1 MNCVFSGPPRVG
13 KSTLLERLMGREPKD
28 FPSTGIFGT
37 KGIVRVEL
45 KPSFSI
51 ITDQEWHEMQEEDE
65 VDAFV
70 TLTIIPDPSS
80 SEDVIPSSEGV
91 TSENISPADEPT
103 PMETS
108 PTSTSVVERSSET
121 SMVLPEGTAS
131 DSYNSRYSPSSTYI
145 SLDNAPEM
153 SSGHKE
159 TPSSSSESEVVKEYV
174 HSETSSSDYYEMSS
188 EDEETPTSTDVNITE
203 SDIVKAYIKSKKPV
217 TNDVMLS
224 KNDRSQLPNPIIV
237 LQKAMQ
243 HRKQIQ
249 ATKTLRKRHFLYL
262 TDTGGQPEFR
272 ELLPLFL
279 PGPTTTFIVFDLR
292 YEFNS
297 TKKIEFLPSDLIP
310 VISGQVF
317 TVKEVVNEILQNIY
331 CSKSRSTVMF
341 IGTHK
346 DQLPASELQ
355 SIIES
360 RNQDLRELLQDCPYY
375 QEGMIVKSDQK
386 NLIFCVDNASINKSH
401 SFVRSAVLGLC
412 NDTRFTVKVK
422 PRWLLFAL
430 TLKGAQSV
438 CMSYEDCADVAE
450 KCGIEREDVKCALRC
465 LHQHMSTLRYYDC
478 EELKS
483 IVIVK
488 PKVLTNKLSKL
499 LKVIISKREIGKI
512 ESVILSHDDIRA
524 VAMEGDTFPTE
535 SLICIL
541 KYLKVIAPVHENE
554 ETRQYIFPCML
565 LDSQSTPPSAH
576 QFFLSFKDF
585 KFQVP
590 KYLHNVIL
598 TSLLQEKDYSVSL
611 TSTSKTKITFSKGVF
626 NFQLFLSRKYVVLS
640 PIDLKQISDEE
651 LSICSYVEESVEKL
665 LISALTLLGYS
676 EHIPERCFQCSCDR
690 VKTQHFAIVGYEGG
704 TCSAT
709 GLPVKLPK
717 ENVLFSQVCM
727 FIGIIII
734 IKTYMY

>member
-1 MNCVFSGPPRVG
+1 MNCVFSGPPHVG
-13 KSTLLERLMGREPKD
+13 KSTLLERLMGRESMKM

-51 ITDQEWHEMQEEDE
+51 ITDQEWHEMQEKDE
-65 VDAFV
+65 VDAFL

-80 SEDVIPSSEGV
+80 SEDVIPSSKGV
-91 TSENISPADEPT
+91 THEIISSADEST
-103 PMETS
+103 PMDTS
-108 PTSTSVVERSSET
+108 PILTSVVDRSNET
-121 SMVLPEGTAS
+121 SMDLTKETTS
-131 DSYNSRYSPSSTYI
+131 DSN
-145 SLDNAPEM
+145 EM
-153 SSGHKE
+153 SSEHEE
-159 TPSSSSESEVVKEYV
+159 TPASSASTNVSSSESELVKEYK
-174 HSETSSSDYYEMSS
+174 E
-188 EDEETPTSTDVNITE
+188 
-203 SDIVKAYIKSKKPV
+203 SKKTATSQV
-217 TNDVMLS
+217 ILS
-224 KNDRSQLPNPIIV
+224 KNDCSQLPKPIMV

-243 HRKQIQ
+243 HRRQIE
-249 ATKTLRKRHFLYL
+249 ATKKLRKRHFLYL

-279 PGPTTTFIVFDLR
+279 PGPTTTFIVFDLQ
-292 YEFNS
+292 YEFDSINEV
-297 TKKIEFLPSDLIP
+297 EFLPSDLIP
-310 VISGQVF
+310 VKSGQQF
-317 TVKEVVNEILQNIY
+317 TIKEVINEILQNIY
-331 CSKSRSTVMF
+331 YSKSQSTVIF

-346 DQLPASELQ
+346 DLLPASELQ
-355 SIIES
+355 SIIET
-360 RNQDLRELLQDCPYY
+360 RNRDLRELLQDCPYY
-375 QEGMIVKSDQK
+375 QKSQSMIIQSDQK
-386 NLIFCVDNASINKSH
+386 NLIFCVDNASVNKSH

-412 NDTRFTVKVK
+412 SDTRFSVKVK

-438 CMSYEDCADVAE
+438 CMSFEDCADVAE
-450 KCGIEREDVKCALRC
+450 KCGIERGDVKCALRF

-488 PKVLTNKLSKL
+488 PNILTNKISKL
-499 LKVIISKREIGKI
+499 LKLIISKRGSGKI
-512 ESVILSHDDIRA
+512 ESVILSHDDICA
-524 VAMEGDTFPTE
+524 VAMEGDTFPIE
-535 SLICIL
+535 SLIFIL
-541 KYLKVIAPVHENE
+541 KYLKVIAPIHENE
-554 ETRQYIFPCML
+554 EIRLYIFPCML
-565 LDSQSTPPSAH
+565 LNSRPTSPNAH
-576 QFFLSFKDF
+576 QLFLSFKDF

-665 LISALTLLGYS
+665 LTSALTLLGYS
-676 EHIPERCFQCSCDR
+676 EHIPERYFQCSCDR
-690 VKTQHFAIVGYEGG
+690 VKTQHFAEIGYEEG

-709 GLPVKLPK
+709 GLPVALPTD
-717 ENVLFSQVCM
+717 NVWFSQVCM
-727 FIGIIII
+727 FIG
-734 IKTYMY
+734 KDYMY

>member
-13 KSTLLERLMGREPKD
+13 KSTLLERLMGREPKKM

-70 TLTIIPDPSS
+70 TLTIIPDKEESDLSS

-108 PTSTSVVERSSET
+108 PTSTSVVDGSNET
-121 SMVLPEGTAS
+121 SMVLTEG
-131 DSYNSRYSPSSTYI
+131 SS
-145 SLDNAPEM
+145 
-153 SSGHKE
+153 K
-159 TPSSSSESEVVKEYV
+159 SEVAKRYK
-174 HSETSSSDYYEMSS
+174 D
-188 EDEETPTSTDVNITE
+188 
-203 SDIVKAYIKSKKPV
+203 SKKTATSEV
-217 TNDVMLS
+217 S
-224 KNDRSQLPNPIIV
+224 ENDRSQLPNPIIV

-243 HRKQIQ
+243 HRRQIE
-249 ATKTLRKRHFLYL
+249 ATKKLRKRHFLYL

-292 YEFNS
+292 YEFHS
-297 TKKIEFLPSDLIP
+297 AKEVEFLQSDLIP
-310 VISGQVF
+310 VKYGQEF
-317 TVKEVVNEILQNIY
+317 TVKEIINEILQNIY
-331 CSKSRSTVMF
+331 CSKSQSTVMF

-346 DQLPASELQ
+346 DLLPASELQ

-360 RNQDLRELLQDCPYY
+360 RNQDLRKLLKDCPYY
-375 QEGMIVKSDQK
+375 QERMIIQSDEK
-386 NLIFCVDNASINKSH
+386 NVIFCVDNASVNKSH

-412 NDTRFTVKVK
+412 NNTIFSIKVK

-438 CMSYEDCADVAE
+438 CMSYEDCAAIAE
-450 KCGIEREDVKCALRC
+450 KCGIEKEDVKCALRF

-478 EELKS
+478 KELKS

-499 LKVIISKREIGKI
+499 LKVIISKREIGNI
-512 ESVILSHDDIRA
+512 ESVILSHDDIGA
-524 VAMEGDTFPTE
+524 VAMEGDTLPTE
-535 SLICIL
+535 LLICIL
-541 KYLKVIAPVHENE
+541 KYLKVIGPVHENE

-565 LDSQSTPPSAH
+565 LDSRPTLQSGH
-576 QFFLSFKDF
+576 QLFLSFKDF
-585 KFQVP
+585 KFQMP

-598 TSLLQEKDYSVSL
+598 TSLLQKKDYAISL
-611 TSTSKTKITFSKGVF
+611 TSTSKAKIIFSTGVF

-651 LSICSYVEESVEKL
+651 LSICSYVEKSVEKL
-665 LISALTLLGYS
+665 LTSALTLLGYS
-676 EHIPERCFQCSCDR
+676 EHIPERYFQCSCDR
-690 VKTQHFAIVGYEGG
+690 VKTQHFAEVGYEEG

-709 GLPVKLPK
+709 GLSVKLPTD
-717 ENVLFSQVCM
+717 NVWFSQVCM
-727 FIGIIII
+727 SIG
-734 IKTYMY
+734 KDYVY